1 MIVDRGWRV
10 WLGWLA
16 LLWVLSSLGLGWLVR
31 GLSALLL
38 LFLLTPV
45 LMTLGLRWWLS
56 RHLVT
61 APCPMCGF
69 QFQGVLHTQT
79 QCPQCGER
87 LQVTQGKFVR
97 PTPPGIVD
105 VEAVEIPDANN

>member
-16 LLWVLSSLGLGWLVR
+16 ILLVLSSLGWDWLVR
-31 GLSALLL
+31 GFSVLLL
-38 LFLLTPV
+38 LLLLTPAMV
-45 LMTLGLRWWLS
+45 TLGLRWWLS

-61 APCPMCGF
+61 ARCPVCGF
-69 QFQGVLHTQT
+69 RFQGVLHTQT

-97 PTPPGIVD
+97 LTPPGIVD
-105 VEAVEIPDANN
+105 VEAVEIPDAKN